1 MFYDLIPARRC
12 LIIYRRAGI
21 LIYGGVVRAG
31 ELLRWWEVCGMILA
45 NFSNLLMNVKNYL
58 YICTEINI
66 LKEMKS
72 EIKHVILTNT
82 KDYVMIVLGLL
93 LYSVGFTAF
102 ILPHEIV
109 IGGLSGVGTLV
120 YFGSHGIIPV
130 AVTQYVCNL
139 ILLGFAF
146 KLVGKTFVMRTIF
159 GATVIS
165 LFIGIFENIFMGLGH
180 PIIQDISMSAVLGGI
195 LCGMGVGTV
204 FIHNGSSGGT
214 DIVAA
219 MVSKLSNVSI
229 GRTMIV
235 TDMLIVTCSFLLP
248 YSGTFQERIEARVP
262 LIVYGWVVTFIIAYC
277 TDMIIN
283 TNRQATQFVIFSAR
297 WQEIADMVNRE
308 ARRGVT
314 VLDGM
319 GWYSKKE
326 VKILMVWCRK
336 IESVNIFRIV
346 KSIDPEA
353 FITQANVNGVYGK
366 GFDQIKIKLRKK
378 QADAA
383 YSEHQQEILR

>member
-1 MFYDLIPARRC
+1 
-12 LIIYRRAGI
+12 
-21 LIYGGVVRAG
+21 
-31 ELLRWWEVCGMILA
+31 
-45 NFSNLLMNVKNYL
+45 
-58 YICTEINI
+58 
-66 LKEMKS
+66 MKS
-72 EIKHVILTNT
+72 DIKHIILTNT
-82 KDYVMIVLGLL
+82 KDYIMIVLGLL

-120 YFGSHGIIPV
+120 YFGTRGVIPV
-130 AVTQYVCNL
+130 AVTQYACNL
-139 ILLGFAF
+139 LLLGFAF

-248 YSGTFQERIEARVP
+248 YDGTLQERIEARVP

-283 TNRQATQFVIFSAR
+283 TNRQATQFVIFSSR
-297 WQEIADMVNRE
+297 WKEIADMVNKE

-314 VLDGM
+314 LLDGM

-336 IESVNIFRIV
+336 IESVTIFRIV

-366 GFDQIKIKLRKK
+366 GFDQMKIKLKKK
-378 QADAA
+378 QPDAA
-383 YSEHQQEILR
+383 YSEHQQEIIR

>member
-1 MFYDLIPARRC
+1 MANSLKKA
-12 LIIYRRAGI
+12 I
-21 LIYGGVVRAG
+21 LGNA
-31 ELLRWWEVCGMILA
+31 
-45 NFSNLLMNVKNYL
+45 
-58 YICTEINI
+58 
-66 LKEMKS
+66 
-72 EIKHVILTNT
+72 
-82 KDYVMIVLGLL
+82 KDYVMIILGLL
-93 LYSVGFTAF
+93 LYSIGFTAF

-120 YFGSHGIIPV
+120 YFGTHGLIPV
-130 AVTQYVCNL
+130 AVTQYACNL
-139 ILLGFAF
+139 LLLGFAY
-146 KLVGKTFVMRTIF
+146 KIVGKTFVTRTIF

-165 LFIGIFENIFMGLGH
+165 VFIGIFESFFMGLSH
-180 PIIQDISMSAVLGGI
+180 PIISDISMSAVLGGI

-248 YSGTFQERIEARVP
+248 YDGTLQERLEARVP
-262 LIVYGWVVTFIIAYC
+262 LIVYGWIVTFIIAYC

-283 TNRQATQFVIFSAR
+283 TNRQATQFVIFSAE
-297 WQEIADMVNRE
+297 WEKIADMVNKE

-336 IESVNIFRIV
+336 IESVTIFRIV

-353 FITQANVNGVYGK
+353 FITQGNVNGVYGK
-366 GFDQIKIKLRKK
+366 GFDAIKIKLKKK
-378 QADAA
+378 QKDAP
-383 YSEHQQEILR
+383 YSEHQQEIRK

>member
-1 MFYDLIPARRC
+1 MAKNLKKA
-12 LIIYRRAGI
+12 I
-21 LIYGGVVRAG
+21 LGNA
-31 ELLRWWEVCGMILA
+31 
-45 NFSNLLMNVKNYL
+45 
-58 YICTEINI
+58 
-66 LKEMKS
+66 
-72 EIKHVILTNT
+72 
-82 KDYVMIVLGLL
+82 KDYVMIIFGLL
-93 LYSVGFTAF
+93 LYGVGFTAF
-102 ILPHEIV
+102 ILPHQIV

-120 YFGSHGIIPV
+120 YFATHGVISV

-165 LFIGIFENIFMGLGH
+165 LFIGVFENFFMSLGH
-180 PIIQDISMSAVLGGI
+180 PIIADISMSAILGGI
-195 LCGMGVGTV
+195 FCGLGVGTV

-235 TDMLIVTCSFLLP
+235 TDMLIVSCSILLP
-248 YSGTFQERIEARVP
+248 FDGDFKERLDARVP
-262 LIVYGWVVTFIIAYC
+262 LIVYGWIVTFVIAYI

-283 TNRQATQFVIFSAR
+283 GNRKATQFTIFSHR
-297 WQEIADMVNRE
+297 WEEIADMINQE
-308 ARRGVT
+308 AHRGVT
-314 VLDGM
+314 VMDGM

-336 IESVNIFRIV
+336 IESVTIFRIV
-346 KSIDPEA
+346 KTIDPDA
-353 FITQANVNGVYGK
+353 FITQGNVNGVYGK
-366 GFDQIKIKLRKK
+366 GFDTMKIKLKK
-378 QADAA
+378 KSPEAA
-383 YSEHQQEILR
+383 YHEHQQQVIK

>member
-1 MFYDLIPARRC
+1 MTNLRDYI
-12 LIIYRRAGI
+12 LII
-21 LIYGGVVRAG
+21 
-31 ELLRWWEVCGMILA
+31 
-45 NFSNLLMNVKNYL
+45 F
-58 YICTEINI
+58 
-66 LKEMKS
+66 
-72 EIKHVILTNT
+72 
-82 KDYVMIVLGLL
+82 GLL

-120 YFGSHGIIPV
+120 YFGTHGFVPV
-130 AVTQYVCNL
+130 AVTQYACNL
-139 ILLGFAF
+139 LLLGFAF
-146 KLVGKTFVMRTIF
+146 KIVGKTFVTRTIF
-159 GATVIS
+159 GATVIAV
-165 LFIGIFENIFMGLGH
+165 FIGIFENFFMGLGH
-180 PIIQDISMSAVLGGI
+180 PIIEDITMSAVLGAI

-214 DIVAA
+214 DIIAA

-248 YSGTFQERIEARVP
+248 FNGDLHQRLEARVP

-283 TNRQATQFVIFSAR
+283 TNRQATQFIIFSHR
-297 WQEIADMVNRE
+297 WQEIADKINGE
-308 ARRGVT
+308 AHRGVT
-314 VLDGM
+314 IMDGM

-336 IESVNIFRIV
+336 IESVTIFRIV
-346 KSIDPEA
+346 KSIDSEA
-353 FITQANVNGVYGK
+353 FITQANVNGVYGN
-366 GFDQIKIKLRKK
+366 GFDTMKVKIKNKSPE
-378 QADAA
+378 AP
-383 YSEHQQEILR
+383 YSEHKGR

>member
-1 MFYDLIPARRC
+1 MAPQVQNTLLTNARDYA
-12 LIIYRRAGI
+12 LII
-21 LIYGGVVRAG
+21 
-31 ELLRWWEVCGMILA
+31 
-45 NFSNLLMNVKNYL
+45 F
-58 YICTEINI
+58 
-66 LKEMKS
+66 
-72 EIKHVILTNT
+72 
-82 KDYVMIVLGLL
+82 GLL

-120 YFGSHGIIPV
+120 YFGTRGFVPV
-130 AVTQYVCNL
+130 AVTQYACNL
-139 ILLGFAF
+139 LLLGFAF
-146 KLVGKTFVMRTIF
+146 KIVGKTFVTRTIF
-159 GATVIS
+159 GATIIS
-165 LFIGIFENIFMGLGH
+165 IFIGIFESFFMGLGH
-180 PIIQDISMSAVLGGI
+180 PIIRDITMSSILGSI

-219 MVSKLSNVSI
+219 MVSKVSNVSI

-235 TDMLIVTCSFLLP
+235 TDMLIVTCSFFLP
-248 YSGTFQERIEARVP
+248 FEGDLQQRIEAKVP

-283 TNRQATQFVIFSAR
+283 TNRQATQFIIFSHQ
-297 WQEIADMVNRE
+297 WQEIADRVNQE

-314 VLDGM
+314 VVDGM
-319 GWYSKKE
+319 GWYSKKP

-336 IESVNIFRIV
+336 IESVTIFRIV

-366 GFDQIKIKLRKK
+366 GFDTMKVKIRNKK
-378 QADAA
+378 NNKEQGKQVHIP
-383 YSEHQQEILR
+383 E